1 MDTYGTEAGDIL
13 FSIQALLIREEEEG
27 GPAPSVWR
35 QVQVPHVAVTPG
47 LQGSAPHSAP
57 RVHRPASGRRG
68 APVELRLIDPETGA
82 GSLAA
87 MRRELSL
94 LGLDRPAANSS
105 FGLYSLRFEGLDTSD
120 GEGSQEMAASVMR
133 ALSDIAPFELRRTD
147 RLYRIDSHQ
156 MALLLDG
163 TDYEG
168 AEAAATRLQD
178 ALHRI
183 LSQRKLPL
191 VSLLVSPLDPGDF
204 VQAEP
209 DGDVTALPAAV

>member
-1 MDTYGTEAGDIL
+1 MDAYGTEAGDIL

-27 GPAPSVWR
+27 AAVPNVWR
-35 QVQVPHVAVTPG
+35 QVQVPQVPVARQVQPVVAHPSP
-47 LQGSAPHSAP
+47 QAHRAAP
-57 RVHRPASGRRG
+57 GRRG

-94 LGLDRPAANSS
+94 LGLDRAAGNPSV
-105 FGLYSLRFEGLDTSD
+105 GLYSLRFEGMDLTEDD
-120 GEGSQEMAASVMR
+120 GSREAVASVMR

-147 RLYRIDSHQ
+147 RVYRVDDEQ

-163 TDYEG
+163 TGEEG
-168 AEAAATRLQD
+168 AEAAVTRLQD

-209 DGDVTALPAAV
+209 DGDLTALPAAV